1 MLASHLTNRYDTNW
15 LIFLAMGTSSP
26 PGTLASDLGTT
37 ERLST
42 TRPRTTGDDDA
53 YDNDDNDNDD
63 NNDT

>member
-1 MLASHLTNRYDTNW
+1 
-15 LIFLAMGTSSP
+15 MGTSSP

-53 YDNDDNDNDD
+53 YDNDDNG
-63 NNDT
+63 DTSVQTVRAQCSTVQTRHRTPGK